1 MKRLILLSSMTLS
14 LACDAHE
21 KKISTEND
29 KTLYTLGQMYA
40 KRVGNLSL
48 TPDEVDLMLQG
59 MRDGLIG
66 AKAQVDIDSQQ
77 PQVQKFIEE
86 KMNKSSQAEKD
97 KGKKYVESFLKE
109 DGVKSTTSGLAYKIV
124 KAGSAKKPS
133 PQDTVEVHYHGTLID
148 GKVFDSSVDRGE
160 KISFPLNGVIPGW
173 TEGLQLIGE
182 GGEVRLVIPSEL
194 AYGDRGSPPVIPG
207 GATLIFNVSLF
218 RINPK

>member
-1 MKRLILLSSMTLS
+1 
-14 LACDAHE
+14 
-21 KKISTEND
+21 
-29 KTLYTLGQMYA
+29 
-40 KRVGNLSL
+40 
-48 TPDEVDLMLQG
+48 
-59 MRDGLIG
+59 
-66 AKAQVDIDSQQ
+66 
-77 PQVQKFIEE
+77 
-86 KMNKSSQAEKD
+86 MNKSSQAEKD